1 MPVQYE
7 PQSDG
12 RDEIARWASPLPI
25 AHAIRSATTAV
36 SQPSLL
42 ILVEIWNLY
51 ICFKLDKILFVVCG
65 FFAPCFLHF
74 LFPNMVCMP
83 IFGKSSFSE
92 KFGKFF
98 FKLWS
103 VRPPAFVLCMYV
115 KIEGIFL
122 VYNNFIVLNVLVNF
136 KPLFV
141 VFANF
146 REQVT
151 WFDSVT

>member
-1 MPVQYE
+1 MGHGNRVAE
-7 PQSDG
+7 LH
-12 RDEIARWASPLPI
+12 ARLAPLPV
-25 AHAIRSATTAV
+25 AHAVRGAATAV

-51 ICFKLDKILFVVCG
+51 ICFELDKILFVVCR

-98 FKLWS
+98 FKNSGQYDL
-103 VRPPAFVLCMYV
+103 PLLYYV
-115 KIEGIFL
+115 CTLK
-122 VYNNFIVLNVLVNF
+122 LNEYF
-136 KPLFV
+136 
-141 VFANF
+141 
-146 REQVT
+146 
-151 WFDSVT
+151 